1 MTTST
6 LKFNF
11 NSWLQPEY
19 YFVETPLSLE
29 LKNDDLKKKYTILK
43 KKHSDLFAEY
53 KTKYNDV
60 MLTLKLIKEGKLD
73 CNAIERSYN
82 LRLEENVILEL
93 KQEMKHLK
101 RNWRNYIQRELQSC
115 KCCVLKI

>member
-1 MTTST
+1 M
-6 LKFNF
+6 
-11 NSWLQPEY
+11 
-19 YFVETPLSLE
+19 
-29 LKNDDLKKKYTILK
+29 K

-93 KQEMKHLK
+93 KA
-101 RNWRNYIQRELQSC
+101 RNEAFEEKLEKLYSKGIT
-115 KCCVLKI
+115 VL